1 MMSLAASLGAIF
13 ARELATLRMEVEAYP
28 QEADLWR
35 LVPGISNPGGTLA
48 LHLAGNL
55 HHFIEAVL
63 GGSGYRRDREYEFQA
78 RDVPRADLLRRIDE
92 TMAAVR
98 KTLEGLSEA
107 QLGQEYPLEVAGVRL
122 MTGDFLMH
130 LASHFSYHLG
140 QMDYHRR
147 ITTGGSP
154 LGGAVSPTRLWSAK
168 QQPKGG
174 S

>member
-1 MMSLAASLGAIF
+1 VTKEDLLQTLNAEFASL
-13 ARELATLRMEVEAYP
+13 L
-28 QEADLWR
+28 
-35 LVPGISNPGGTLA
+35 S
-48 LHLAGNL
+48 
-55 HHFIEAVL
+55 
-63 GGSGYRRDREYEFQA
+63 
-78 RDVPRADLLRRIDE
+78 
-92 TMAAVR
+92 
-98 KTLEGLSEA
+98 TLEGLSEA